1 MAPTTQPIQLP
12 EALKTMLE
20 LQDLDTQLGKWE
32 KQRLALQKQVDES
45 LKELKASQAR
55 QDEQK
60 KASEGEKKKRG
71 LLELD
76 VKVKEDEIKKHN
88 AQLSQLTSNDQYKAK
103 LSEIQNARKE
113 IASIEEVILGLIQN
127 EEAIKAKFD
136 EEAKVLAE
144 QTEAA
149 QAKQAQMAAEAKG
162 FEELVLAEQ
171 GKRESLLEHMGPD
184 FAAIYARFHKA
195 NKGKVITR
203 VEHERCSNCR
213 MKISA
218 HQINE
223 VRKLKNICY
232 CQSCGLILAYA
243 EVPAV

>member
-1 MAPTTQPIQLP
+1 MSNSTQPVQLP

-45 LKELKASQAR
+45 LRELKSSQLR

-60 KASEGEKKKRG
+60 KASEGERKKRG
-71 LLELD
+71 LLEID
-76 VKVKEDEIKKHN
+76 VKVKEEEIKKHN

-127 EEAIKAKFD
+127 EEAIKIKFD
-136 EEAKVLAE
+136 EEAKVLSE
-144 QTEAA
+144 QTKAA
-149 QAKQAQMAAEAKG
+149 EAKQAQMAAEAKT
-162 FEELVLAEQ
+162 FEDQVQAEQ
-171 GKRESLLEHMGPD
+171 GKRNALLSHMGND
-184 FAAIYARFHKA
+184 FSVIYGRFHKA

-203 VEHERCSNCR
+203 IEQERCSNCR
-213 MKISA
+213 MKVSA

-243 EVPAV
+243 EPTV